1 MFINTNPRLKELIL
15 SLSLSFSLCFYMID
29 TFTKT
34 NETAFLSLFELPHIT
49 IIRSLNTLHV
59 HIHSPTSSFPFLQ
72 TFSLLRISPPLS
84 TALCPMYTQA
94 QSPLP
99 PLASSVCFSQTTAS
113 HLLQPLLS
121 NPSRS

>member
-1 MFINTNPRLKELIL
+1 MFIITNPTQRINPF
-15 SLSLSFSLCFYMID
+15 SLSFSLCFYIID

-34 NETAFLSLFELPHIT
+34 NETAFLSLYLNCLT
-49 IIRSLNTLHV
+49 SSIIRSLTTLHV

-99 PLASSVCFSQTTAS
+99 PPASSVCFSQTTAS